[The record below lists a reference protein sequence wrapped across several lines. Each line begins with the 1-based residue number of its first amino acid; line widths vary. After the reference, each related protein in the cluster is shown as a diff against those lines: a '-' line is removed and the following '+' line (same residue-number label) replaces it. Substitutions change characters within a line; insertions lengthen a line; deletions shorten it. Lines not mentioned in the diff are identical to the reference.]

1 MSDIFVTIPGMIR
14 QRLLT
19 KSPSNKA
26 LFRKEPDHKKILENV
41 AMPTE
46 PEHDAWQEFASE
58 LLKDAVAQRG
68 LNYPQ
73 LSQLLAEKG
82 LDVAPKTLS
91 RRINRGT
98 FDAGFFLRC
107 LTALGAETID
117 IQGERV
123 ADVWLG
129 GDGVW
134 KRGRS
139 KGRA

>member
-1 MSDIFVTIPGMIR
+1 MIR

-19 KSPSNKA
+19 KSPSKKA
-26 LFRKEPDHKKILENV
+26 RFRHEPDHKKILEDA

-46 PEHDAWQEFASE
+46 PERDAWQEFACE
-58 LLKDAVAQRG
+58 LVKDAVAQRG

-73 LSQLLAEKG
+73 LAQLLAEKG
-82 LDVAPKTLS
+82 LDIAPKTLS

-107 LTALGAETID
+107 LTALGVETID

-123 ADVWLG
+123 ADVWLR

-134 KRGRS
+134 KRGR
-139 KGRA
+139 